1 MDNIANEQAVKKRVG
16 PRTFNESDLCVKPEG
31 INALYSQM
39 VINRDKMNLKG
50 KGHEVS
56 DFSKLIQG
64 YKNWHMQFAPKL
76 KFEFATSKIN
86 SYSGKKNVVE
96 HVGKLRQIYINQ
108 NQGEQFEELFG
119 KTVEEVK
126 ETTNLFTSNN
136 NANSFNIE
144 TAKAQQAE
152 KEKEAANEYFEMA
165 EDEPV
170 QIDTMGNKPKAPT
183 DEQMRIWEQNRLAA
197 LQKKRLREL

>member
-1 MDNIANEQAVKKRVG
+1 MENLNPGVEIIGDNPFAQMDQIANEQTAKKRVG

-39 VINRDKMNLKG
+39 IINRDKMNLKG
-50 KGHEVS
+50 KGHEIS

-76 KFEFATSKIN
+76 KFDFATNKIN
-86 SYSGKKNVVE
+86 AYSGKKIVVE

-119 KTVEEVK
+119 KTTELVK
-126 ETTNLFTSNN
+126 ESNGLFGSK
-136 NANSFNIE
+136 NAKNSFNIE
-144 TAKAQQAE
+144 TAKAQ
-152 KEKEAANEYFEMA
+152 
-165 EDEPV
+165 
-170 QIDTMGNKPKAPT
+170 
-183 DEQMRIWEQNRLAA
+183 
-197 LQKKRLREL
+197 